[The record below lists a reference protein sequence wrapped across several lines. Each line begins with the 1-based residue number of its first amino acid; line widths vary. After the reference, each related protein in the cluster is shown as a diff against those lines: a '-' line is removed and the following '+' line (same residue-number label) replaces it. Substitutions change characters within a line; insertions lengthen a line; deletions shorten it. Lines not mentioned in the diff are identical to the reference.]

1 MSVSSSKVFNF
12 SFKTIFFAG
21 KETRMVAE
29 KFTKKSVSREFAQ
42 LFIQRKKY
50 EFSPVI
56 VRLVHP
62 GLSLLDQFDQL
73 DFAYCAK

>member
-1 MSVSSSKVFNF
+1 
-12 SFKTIFFAG
+12 
-21 KETRMVAE
+21 MVAE

-56 VRLVHP
+56 VRLVHL